1 MNAYMN
7 LNAARQWAID
17 NNLRKFGITDP
28 DTWKAWANRGGN
40 GHLQFPGAPAR
51 PAYIHS
57 TPWQKYKGDA
67 GWKGLKWFLGD
78 PNPVPFVP
86 TGPIKMPTKA
96 ERLARAEAA
105 APARRTPK
113 VVPKVAAAP
122 DIDDLLA
129 EFDVAWDR
137 FTTIAAQIHAIATNP
152 AAGGDARVKAL
163 DLAADLLVAGNI
175 VSDIRDEIKAA

>member
-51 PAYIHS
+51 PADIH
-57 TPWQKYKGDA
+57 
-67 GWKGLKWFLGD
+67 

-113 VVPKVAAAP
+113 VVPKVAAGP